1 MFDVVP
7 VRVPLVDVIKRQLEQ
22 NCNSRTLYDIISHIS
37 IEPSPLA
44 QKPSRNRLVLRR
56 RAAIHCTM
64 GSVYISGMKMLLLI
78 RAGSRT
84 AITSLS
90 ETAKWL

>member
-1 MFDVVP
+1 MKSVVFDVVP

-22 NCNSRTLYDIISHIS
+22 NCRTLYDIISHIS

-64 GSVYISGMKMLLLI
+64 GSVIFQG
-78 RAGSRT
+78 
-84 AITSLS
+84 
-90 ETAKWL
+90 